1 MIVLQFTYNGLFQF
15 DSLLTSVV
23 LAFLPL
29 SSLFSNLTAEQ
40 PKNIETEVVQRVGYR
55 LHNFHPLPGAE
66 KQDGCQRSAPL
77 GQIAELDEGNASDG
91 SYRFPIAPSKAKQGG
106 VDYELQEIDRM
117 G

>member
-40 PKNIETEVVQRVGYR
+40 PKKIETEVVQRVGYR
-55 LHNFHPLPGAE
+55 LHDFHPLPGAE
-66 KQDGCQRSAPL
+66 KEDGYQHSAPL
-77 GQIAELDEGNASDG
+77 GQIAELDEGDAQTG
-91 SYRFPIAPSKAKQGG
+91 SHRAPTAPRKARQGG